1 MGLNLLLQDSTI
13 ALSTVLPE
21 TRSWFAQST
30 IKILF
35 LVAIPIRTIKAIC
48 EKILI
53 VLPNNN
59 INIKPPRAAY
69 GTVNITTKGCLQA
82 LKVPAIT
89 R

>member
-1 MGLNLLLQDSTI
+1 M
-13 ALSTVLPE
+13 
-21 TRSWFAQST
+21 
-30 IKILF
+30 
-35 LVAIPIRTIKAIC
+35 RTIKAIC

-59 INIKPPRAAY
+59 INIKPPRAAN